1 MQIPFHAFISRNKD
15 FGIMLPRFYLKYAVF
30 EFKMSSWVKS
40 DHPHLN
46 KLEKTYLE
54 PKFHMPNLKNKNS
67 GQQSGYQKIWKILL

>member
-40 DHPHLN
+40 DPPILTGSR
-46 KLEKTYLE
+46 KLSWSQNLRSLSQKT
-54 PKFHMPNLKNKNS
+54 KNRGNYVITRTF
-67 GQQSGYQKIWKILL
+67 GR